1 MNFPLHK
8 RKFSACVKIQNNIMN
23 FSQRP
28 SSWEVRRQVLKT
40 CFWVV
45 VFIYHLQISC
55 KNMAVI
61 QGVLFLYLFSILI
74 LQVVHGI
81 YLRSGN
87 QFRRGSQTRPQI
99 SSAAIIG
106 KCFILY
112 TKSRILLFAVYIYLN
127 VDKLDICSCTRKSL
141 KNLNSV

>member
-1 MNFPLHK
+1 MPFHEN
-8 RKFSACVKIQNNIMN
+8 
-23 FSQRP
+23 
-28 SSWEVRRQVLKT
+28 
-40 CFWVV
+40 
-45 VFIYHLQISC
+45 
-55 KNMAVI
+55 
-61 QGVLFLYLFSILI
+61 ILI

-112 TKSRILLFAVYIYLN
+112 TKSRILVYSLLYLN

-141 KNLNSV
+141 KNLNSVQYTTYAMHVS

>member
-1 MNFPLHK
+1 
-8 RKFSACVKIQNNIMN
+8 
-23 FSQRP
+23 
-28 SSWEVRRQVLKT
+28 
-40 CFWVV
+40 
-45 VFIYHLQISC
+45 
-55 KNMAVI
+55 MAVI
-61 QGVLFLYLFSILI
+61 QGVLFHYLFSILI

-127 VDKLDICSCTRKSL
+127 VDKLDICSCTTRKSL
-141 KNLNSV
+141 KNLNSVQNMYNICYACVITHRLVIIQFQILL

>member
-1 MNFPLHK
+1 
-8 RKFSACVKIQNNIMN
+8 
-23 FSQRP
+23 
-28 SSWEVRRQVLKT
+28 
-40 CFWVV
+40 
-45 VFIYHLQISC
+45 
-55 KNMAVI
+55 MAVI

-141 KNLNSV
+141 KNLNSVQNTTYAMHVSMCHNS